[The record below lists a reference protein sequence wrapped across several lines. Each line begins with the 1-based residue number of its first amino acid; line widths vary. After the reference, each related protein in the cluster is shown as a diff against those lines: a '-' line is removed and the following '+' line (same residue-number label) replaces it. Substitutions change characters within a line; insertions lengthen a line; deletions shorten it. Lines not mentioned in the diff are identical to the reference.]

1 LRGLII
7 TKKPFI
13 FSMHSFFF
21 IKYNF
26 ISIMLMYHRVKK
38 MIQYLD
44 EGYKR
49 FFKKM
54 YEETLNDMKSET
66 REYNNS

>member
-1 LRGLII
+1 
-7 TKKPFI
+7 
-13 FSMHSFFF
+13 
-21 IKYNF
+21 
-26 ISIMLMYHRVKK
+26 